1 MNASKFL
8 AVSLFAVAAA
18 GASVASYAD
27 EADGSQYA
35 VQFDGSRSRADVK
48 AEAVA
53 AVGDR
58 SQDLAAMGATT
69 IRSTAVRAEVRAN
82 AVAALRA
89 GQISSGE
96 ASE

>member
-18 GASVASYAD
+18 GASVASYAS
-27 EADGSQYA
+27 EAEATQYS
-35 VQFDGSRSRADVK
+35 VQFNSSRTRAEVN

-58 SQDLAAMGATT
+58 SQELAAMGVTT
-69 IRSTAVRAEVRAN
+69 IRSTAARADVRAN